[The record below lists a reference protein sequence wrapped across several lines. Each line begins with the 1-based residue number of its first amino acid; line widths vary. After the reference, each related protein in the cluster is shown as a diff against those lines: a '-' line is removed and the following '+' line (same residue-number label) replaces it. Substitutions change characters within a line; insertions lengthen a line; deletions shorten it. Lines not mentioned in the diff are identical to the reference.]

1 MNTGKA
7 LLGVMAGIAA
17 GAVLGMLFAPEKGS
31 NTRKNISKKG
41 DDLASA
47 LNDKVDEKFN
57 ELMNS
62 ITGKMKKSPRGEA
75 TSPSGIVD

>member
-17 GAVLGMLFAPEKGS
+17 GAVLVCSSVRKGS
-31 NTRKNISKKG
+31 NTRKIFSKKG

-62 ITGKMKKSPRGEA
+62 ITVR
-75 TSPSGIVD
+75 

>member
-17 GAVLGMLFAPEKGS
+17 GAVLGMLFASERGS
-31 NTRKNISKKG
+31 NTRKSISKKG

-62 ITGKMKKSPRGEA
+62 ITGKMKKSPKGES
-75 TSPSGIVD
+75 TTTTGIVD

>member
-31 NTRKNISKKG
+31 NTRKSITKKG
-41 DDLASA
+41 DDLANA
-47 LNDKVDEKFN
+47 LNEKVDEKFN
-57 ELMNS
+57 ELIS
-62 ITGKMKKSPRGEA
+62 SLTGKTKKSTKGES
-75 TSPSGIVD
+75 TGSPGIVD

>member
-41 DDLASA
+41 DDLANA
-47 LNDKVDEKFN
+47 LNDKVDAKFN

-62 ITGKMKKSPRGEA
+62 FTGKMKKSSKAESA
-75 TSPSGIVD
+75 ASTGIVD